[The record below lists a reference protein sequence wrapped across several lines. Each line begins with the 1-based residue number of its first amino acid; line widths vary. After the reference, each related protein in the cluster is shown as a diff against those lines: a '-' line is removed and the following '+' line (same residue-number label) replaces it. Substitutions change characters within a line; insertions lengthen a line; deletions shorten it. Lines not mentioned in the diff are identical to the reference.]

1 MSVLVTM
8 RVKGDTEQFR
18 RFAAENGDKLR
29 EISGEART
37 RGCLHHRFG
46 VGEDFVLVVDEWESP
61 EQFQQFFEGNAQIE
75 EVMRAS
81 GAQSEPEL
89 SFSDAI
95 ETADQF

>member
-18 RFAAENGDKLR
+18 RFTAENPDKLR
-29 EISGEART
+29 EISDEART

-46 VGEDFVLVVDEWESP
+46 VGEDFVLV
-61 EQFQQFFEGNAQIE
+61 
-75 EVMRAS
+75 
-81 GAQSEPEL
+81 
-89 SFSDAI
+89 SDAI